1 MKLVLAKQIKEKTKT
16 FFSLKKEKQFEE
28 IKDEIEGEVE
38 NILEKLPK
46 GTTPTESV
54 GKI

>member
-1 MKLVLAKQIKEKTKT
+1 MAYPNGVA
-16 FFSLKKEKQFEE
+16 KKEKQFEE
-28 IKDEIEGEVE
+28 IKDEIEGEFE

-46 GTTPTESV
+46 GTATTESV